1 MKYAWALMAV
11 LLMSGCASMTREQC
25 QSVDPQAQGYADG
38 QKGLTTRSVDQLL
51 SACQSGKRAGS
62 ISDVSR
68 FKNDYLKAYQKGLV
82 EYCTPANGERVG
94 LLGQEYLGVCPKE
107 VEAPFLKEYLYAL
120 KQYRDANPQ
129 PVYYHDRYYYNPFFW
144 PHDPFWYGPYPRS
157 HFRGYMGW

>member
-1 MKYAWALMAV
+1 MKYAWALMVV

-51 SACQSGKRAGS
+51 STCQSGKRAGS

-68 FKNDYLKAYQKGLV
+68 FKNDYLKAYQKGLA

-107 VEAPFLKEYLYAL
+107 IEAPFLKEYLYAL
-120 KQYRDANPQ
+120 KQYHDANPQ
-129 PVYYHDRYYYNPFFW
+129 PVYYRAPYYDPFFW
-144 PHDPFWYGPYPRS
+144 PYDPFWFGPHPRS